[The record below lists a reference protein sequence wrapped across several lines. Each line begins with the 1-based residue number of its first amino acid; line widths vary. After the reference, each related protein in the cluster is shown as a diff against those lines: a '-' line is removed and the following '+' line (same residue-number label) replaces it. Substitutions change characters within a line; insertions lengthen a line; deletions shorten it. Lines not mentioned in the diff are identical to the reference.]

1 MTNTAKIVRKPPHND
16 SRQLE
21 WVYLQNLFSIVI
33 LLKIL
38 NMQPMWLNIIL
49 RTLFEEKKL
58 QLMGFQSG
66 FTGVTG
72 GTQVIFAGVSIIIIS
87 SSQFLDIF
95 YPATSLRTKG
105 DEIIFREFPSRDYI
119 ASKQA
124 FVFSDI
130 ALAPRNIYTY
140 GWLYKTL

>member
-1 MTNTAKIVRKPPHND
+1 MTNTAKIVRKSPHND

-38 NMQPMWLNIIL
+38 NMQPMWSNIIL
-49 RTLFEEKKL
+49 RTLFEEKNPKM
-58 QLMGFQSG
+58 QSMGFQSG
-66 FTGVTG
+66 FHGSHRWYLQG
-72 GTQVIFAGVSIIIIS
+72 LAS
-87 SSQFLDIF
+87 SSSVHHNFLIFF
-95 YPATSLRTKG
+95 YPRATSLRTKG
-105 DEIIFREFPSRDYI
+105 DEIILREFPSRDYI

-130 ALAPRNIYTY
+130 ALAQRNIYTY
-140 GWLYKTL
+140 RWLYKTL